1 MTIIAG
7 HSFTDTPSGRKCG
20 CGALWADV
28 LLARRED
35 VGQPG
40 FSHVGTLTEHEY
52 AQIEEARERLYATIF

>member
-1 MTIIAG
+1 MIAG
-7 HSFTDTPSGRKCG
+7 HLFSETPNGRVCS
-20 CGALWADV
+20 CGARWVDV

-40 FSHVGTLTEHEY
+40 FAHTGYLTDHEY